1 MKIVITCPCI
11 DKFSGIENYVIKI
24 AKIFLNRSD
33 TNIFI
38 FPTFKFEKNKVID
51 FFKNKRIKI
60 LENKS
65 PMEYLGKNQKKSGKL
80 FEYYC
85 KYYDFDL
92 IIDNTGILP
101 LSKKILNNKK
111 YFLVQHFD
119 VKHFLYKINT
129 LSGLLKRVF
138 RFFSFK
144 PLKFRYAK
152 NIICFTEFDEK
163 IIKKYAKIKDQK
175 FYKIPLS
182 SFNEKLISSKKSEL
196 KINIKN
202 KTAELIYIGRIIKV
216 YKRIHW
222 ILPLFKIAKKNK
234 WKIKIFGWGSYAKRL
249 EEITKQKITSIEL
262 NNNNKKIQEYSSSM
276 FSVIFSPYEGF
287 PYSVVEATSLGV
299 PVIMRYKFNNSNYFK
314 KALKIKTWNKN
325 KFAKEVQKLINFF
338 INNKEEYY
346 RLCIDSIDFALKNLT
361 TEIFEKKWNEILDS
375 KFNF

>member
-24 AKIFLNRSD
+24 SKIFLNRLN

-38 FPTFKFEKNKVID
+38 FPTFKYEKNKVID
-51 FFKNKRIKI
+51 FFQNERIKI

-65 PMEYLGKNQKKSGKL
+65 PMEYLGKNQKKSGEL

-129 LSGLLKRVF
+129 LSGFLKRVF

-163 IIKKYAKIKDQK
+163 IIKKYTKIKDQK

-182 SFNEKLISSKKSEL
+182 SFDEKLISSKKSEL
-196 KINIKN
+196 KINIEN
-202 KTAELIYIGRIIKV
+202 KTNELIYIGRIIKV
-216 YKRIHW
+216 YKRIH
-222 ILPLFKIAKKNK
+222 
-234 WKIKIFGWGSYAKRL
+234 
-249 EEITKQKITSIEL
+249 
-262 NNNNKKIQEYSSSM
+262 
-276 FSVIFSPYEGF
+276 
-287 PYSVVEATSLGV
+287 
-299 PVIMRYKFNNSNYFK
+299 
-314 KALKIKTWNKN
+314 
-325 KFAKEVQKLINFF
+325 
-338 INNKEEYY
+338 
-346 RLCIDSIDFALKNLT
+346 
-361 TEIFEKKWNEILDS
+361 
-375 KFNF
+375 